1 MEWHDE
7 TALAVYSAPPDLRRL
22 WALPGVR
29 RWQVGDQEAR
39 ALVPVD
45 RLSEAAT
52 LIRARR
58 RRPGRPLTTA
68 RPSGFA
74 PAYWRDFARLGAVWR
89 PRQARGFQVGTP
101 LRH

>member
-7 TALAVYSAPPDLRRL
+7 TALAVYSARPRIFARL

-29 RWQVGDQEAR
+29 RWQVGDQQAR

-58 RRPGRPLTTA
+58 RRPGRPLTAAQALRLRA
-68 RPSGFA
+68 R
-74 PAYWRDFARLGAVWR
+74 ARIGATS
-89 PRQARGFQVGTP
+89 PG
-101 LRH
+101 